1 MCPLKEYTF
10 RSKRNLLAT
19 FETDEETSIAE
30 FLRPGAGQVISPSDI
45 RTPDTLK
52 STTDYLLGPY
62 LLNLE
67 YHGESWLYTTNFITD
82 RLRQV
87 RKETI
92 QQNLAPSIVIY
103 LLERLIRYHLLI
115 AWKLHYEDEKDYDP
129 HLNDSLLDTYFSDL
143 MEAYSHSKAHS
154 KANLVNYYEFRSYY
168 LLRNLNQSN
177 IILAD
182 LQLTDY
188 MDDTCVHQQHKGS
201 EDSSPQSLHRLCQCL
216 SSQYLLC
223 NYYKV
228 LDIMAKH
235 LTFLQC
241 CVLLSSID
249 SIRISFLCILNKS
262 YGLKFSL
269 TRLCS
274 WLKFD
279 GLLDLNR
286 FLEVMDIKFDAQFA
300 YFNKDI
306 TVKEVQAVQLRRM
319 SQNFSY
325 MVLVSSKIPSDTD
338 WSVIVNGNSDAR
350 ENEE

>member
-1 MCPLKEYTF
+1 MCSLKEYKF

-30 FLRPGAGQVISPSDI
+30 FLRPGAGQVVTPSDI
-45 RTPDTLK
+45 RTPPTLK
-52 STTDYLLGPY
+52 NTIDYLLGPY

-92 QQNLAPSIVIY
+92 QQDLQPSMVIY
-103 LLERLIRYHLLI
+103 ILERMIRYHLLI
-115 AWKLHYEDEKDYDP
+115 AWKLHYEDQKDYDP

-143 MEAYSHSKAHS
+143 MEAYTCSDTSHSETKQD
-154 KANLVNYYEFRSYY
+154 NYYEFRSYY

-177 IILAD
+177 LILAD

-188 MDDTCVHQQHKGS
+188 TDNIYVHQQHEGS
-201 EDSSPQSLHRLCQCL
+201 EQSTPRSLHRLCQCL
-216 SSQYLLC
+216 TSHYLLH

-228 LDIMAKH
+228 LDLMANH
-235 LTFLQC
+235 LTFLQS

-249 SIRISFLCILNKS
+249 SIRISFLRILNKS
-262 YGLKFSL
+262 YGLKFSI
-269 TRLCS
+269 TRLCN

-279 GLLDLNR
+279 GPSDLKGLL
-286 FLEVMDIKFDAQFA
+286 EATDIKFDDHFA
-300 YFNKDI
+300 YFNKDNS
-306 TVKEVQAVQLRRM
+306 VEELQSVQLRRM

-325 MVLVSSKIPSDTD
+325 RTLVSSKINSDTD
-338 WSVIVNGNSDAR
+338 WSVIVNGSTGTQD
-350 ENEE
+350 EE